1 MAEPIELLFDTAGK
15 LKMRS
20 ALYAACFVVPLLLI
34 CDVSIYVYGTIN
46 KSATGEAAEL
56 QYIREHWQP
65 GDVMLATDQQW
76 INISPYAPG
85 MPIYL
90 IPGCSNSLG
99 RLSDSTRKA
108 LGAEFLPDDLKYSH
122 AWVLWQYTPL
132 TLADPDCPLKRYSL
146 TDPVLLVSDG
156 ESVYSG
162 LWVTK

>member
-1 MAEPIELLFDTAGK
+1 
-15 LKMRS
+15 
-20 ALYAACFVVPLLLI
+20 
-34 CDVSIYVYGTIN
+34 
-46 KSATGEAAEL
+46 
-56 QYIREHWQP
+56 
-65 GDVMLATDQQW
+65 
-76 INISPYAPG
+76 